1 MYYLDSS
8 AVVKLVFEEKESKTL
23 REFLKKN
30 MDFKLNEIYSLIHK
44 LQPQALLYP

>member
-23 REFLKKN
+23 REFLKQN
-30 MDFKLNEIYSLIHK
+30 GFKAENKKQILNDYGVNK
-44 LQPQALLYP
+44 K